1 MHEPDSTFRISR
13 LLINLI
19 YDEILNQFLHM
30 NGKCKESTFNLL
42 KIIDN
47 EDILDSRAFF

>member
-1 MHEPDSTFRISR
+1 MHEPDSTVRIFR

-19 YDEILNQFLHM
+19 YHRFLHM

-42 KIIDN
+42 KMIDN
-47 EDILDSRAFF
+47 EGILDSRASF